1 MANRFVINEPVYQHV
16 FESKDGT
23 VGKDLDARAA
33 RVVQAA
39 KAQVGVR
46 TGGLQRS
53 IRRYWTRERGRKLT
67 VAVGSN
73 RKIAELHHE
82 GTRPH
87 IIRARNAKALRYVG
101 RDGNVVF
108 AKSVNHPGTRPNR
121 YLTDNLPLA
130 VR

>member
-1 MANRFVINEPVYQHV
+1 MADRFRINEPVYQHV
-16 FESKDGT
+16 FESKDGL
-23 VGKDLDARAA
+23 VGKDLDDRALKLV
-33 RVVQAA
+33 RLA
-39 KAQVGVR
+39 KQQVGVD
-46 TGGLQRS
+46 TGGLQNS

-87 IIRARNAKALRYVG
+87 VIRARNAKALRYESDNG
-101 RDGNVVF
+101 EVVF
-108 AKSVNHPGTRPNR
+108 AKSVNHPGTKPNR
-121 YLTDNLPLA
+121 YLTDNLRHV